1 MISSSTKDGVHV
13 VARNNTKDT
22 ATVAK
27 WKLQDAGYLQN
38 RITHA
43 TSQIEKMEARLALS
57 LVESQAKQDSSEDEE
72 DDAPPPSKRKKIV
85 EADALTDPCA
95 CIVPAAPI
103 TMPVV
108 ADPKL
113 VRRLSKK
120 SAVERRKLEAL
131 KKSRELLLEQQR
143 KLQVQRRLIGSK
155 GQVQKIITE
164 DKFGNEDPKLTVY
177 KWKQQRTK

>member
-1 MISSSTKDGVHV
+1 MKCFLGVHV

-103 TMPVV
+103 TVC
-108 ADPKL
+108 L
-113 VRRLSKK
+113 RENSGTRRLTTNK
-120 SAVERRKLEAL
+120 
-131 KKSRELLLEQQR
+131 
-143 KLQVQRRLIGSK
+143 
-155 GQVQKIITE
+155 
-164 DKFGNEDPKLTVY
+164 
-177 KWKQQRTK
+177 